1 MSAAVQLRTAPGAAG
16 ARILGMGSH
25 RPDRVVSNEEFL
37 AHMDTSDEWIRS
49 RTGIVSR
56 HWAGSDEGVVDMS
69 AAAASKA
76 LAAAGIAP
84 DQVDLV
90 VLATCTYPYHINNA
104 SAQVATAIGT
114 QGAGAA
120 DVSAACAGFCYALSW
135 GADAIRSGSA
145 RYVVAIGAEK
155 ISDFLD
161 LTDRGSAFIFGD
173 GAGAAVLGPAD
184 VPGVGPVAWGSDG
197 TQNDAIRQEPS
208 TVEALRLGRQPV
220 LAMNGTAVY
229 RWATSKLAPVARRAC
244 ELAGVELADLA
255 GFIPHQANLRIT
267 DSLVKSLELGPGT
280 VVARDIV
287 DTGNTSA
294 ASVPLA
300 LARMVERG
308 EIRTG
313 DPVLL
318 FAFGAGLTYAGQ
330 VIACP

>member
-1 MSAAVQLRTAPGAAG
+1 MKAATGSAG
-16 ARILGMGSH
+16 ARILGLGS
-25 RPDRVVSNEEFL
+25 RLPDRVVTNAEFL
-37 AHMDTSDEWIRS
+37 PHMDTSDQWIRE

-56 HWAGSDEGVVDMS
+56 RWAAPDESVVDMS

-84 DQVDLV
+84 EQVDMV
-90 VLATCTYPYHINNA
+90 VLATCTHPFHINNA
-104 SAQVATAIGT
+104 SAQVATAIGA

-135 GADAIRSGSA
+135 AADAIRSGSA

-161 LTDRGSAFIFGD
+161 MKDRGSAFIFGD
-173 GAGAAVLGPAD
+173 GAGAAVVGPAD
-184 VPGVGPVAWGSDG
+184 VPGIGPVAWGSDG
-197 TQNDAIRQEPS
+197 TKADSIIQEPS
-208 TVEALRLGRQPV
+208 TVAALALGEQPV
-220 LAMNGTAVY
+220 LHLNGTAVY

-244 ELAGVELADLA
+244 ELAGIEVADLA
-255 GFIPHQANLRIT
+255 AFIPHQANLRIT
-267 DSLVKSLELGPGT
+267 GSLVKSLQLSPST
-280 VVARDIV
+280 VIARDIV

-294 ASVPLA
+294 ASVPMA
-300 LARMVERG
+300 LGRMVERG
-308 EIRTG
+308 QIRSG

>member
-1 MSAAVQLRTAPGAAG
+1 MKIATGAPG
-16 ARILGMGSH
+16 ARILGLGAH
-25 RPDRVVSNEEFL
+25 LPDRVVTNDEFL
-37 AHMDTSDEWIRS
+37 AHMDTSDEWIRE

-56 HWAGSDEGVVDMS
+56 RWAGADESVVDMS

-76 LAAAGIAP
+76 LAAAGVSP
-84 DQVDLV
+84 EHVDLV
-90 VLATCTYPYHINNA
+90 VLATCTHPFHINNA
-104 SAQVATAIGT
+104 SAQVATAIGA

-135 GADAIRSGSA
+135 AADAIRSGSA
-145 RYVVAIGAEK
+145 RHVVAIGAEK
-155 ISDFLD
+155 ISDFLNMS
-161 LTDRGSAFIFGD
+161 DRGSAFIFGD

-197 TQNDAIRQEPS
+197 TKNDAIRQEPS
-208 TVEALRLGRQPV
+208 TVAALRLGTQPI
-220 LAMNGTAVY
+220 LAMNGQAVY

-267 DSLVKSLELGPGT
+267 ESLVKSLHLHPDT
-280 VVARDIV
+280 AVARDIV

-300 LARMVERG
+300 LGRMVERG
-308 EIRTG
+308 QIRSG

-318 FAFGAGLTYAGQ
+318 FGFGAGLTFAGQ

>member
-1 MSAAVQLRTAPGAAG
+1 MKIATGAAG
-16 ARILGMGSH
+16 ARILGMGAQL
-25 RPDRVVSNEEFL
+25 PDRVVTNDEFL
-37 AHMDTSDEWIRS
+37 AHMDTSDEWIRD

-56 HWAGSDEGVVDMS
+56 RWAGPDESVVDMS

-76 LAAAGIAP
+76 LAAAGISP
-84 DQVDLV
+84 EQVDLV
-90 VLATCTYPYHINNA
+90 VLATCTHPFHINNA
-104 SAQVATAIGT
+104 SAQVATAIGA

-135 GADAIRSGSA
+135 AADAIRSGSA
-145 RYVVAIGAEK
+145 NYVVAIGAEK
-155 ISDFLD
+155 ISDFLNMS
-161 LTDRGSAFIFGD
+161 DRGSAFIFGD

-197 TQNDAIRQEPS
+197 TKSDAIRQEPS
-208 TVEALRLGRQPV
+208 TVAAFGLGTQPV
-220 LAMNGTAVY
+220 LAMNGQAVY

-267 DSLVKSLELGPGT
+267 ESRVKSLQLHPDT
-280 VVARDIV
+280 VIARDIV

-300 LARMVERG
+300 LSRMVERG
-308 EIRTG
+308 QVRSG

-318 FAFGAGLTYAGQ
+318 FGFGAGLTFAGQ